1 MRSRETT
8 EGMLRSQRNL
18 TRYPLSARPA
28 IMAFVKQKA
37 AEFRAE
43 GGGFRAPKVMS
54 GFASF
59 NAATKIINL
68 SRSEM
73 AEAKLAALV
82 EELIHFQQAQ
92 AAEVFGR
99 ERGWLSRYTLP
110 EWQDLSEQLEAEV
123 DELMLA
129 MGFEE

>member
-8 EGMLRSQRNL
+8 DGLLRSQRNL
-18 TRYPLSARPA
+18 IRYTSSARPE
-28 IMAFVKQKA
+28 IIAFVKQKA
-37 AEFRAE
+37 AEFQA
-43 GGGFRAPKVMS
+43 GGGRFRAPKMMS

-68 SRSEM
+68 SRSEV
-73 AEAKLAALV
+73 ADAKLAALV

-92 AAEVFGR
+92 AADVFGK
-99 ERGWLSRYTLP
+99 EGGWLSRYTLR
-110 EWQDLSEQLEAEV
+110 EWQDVSPILEAEV
-123 DELMLA
+123 DEVMAA

>member
-1 MRSRETT
+1 MRPRETT
-8 EGMLRSQRNL
+8 DGLLRSQRNL
-18 TRYPLSARPA
+18 IRYTASARPA
-28 IMAFVKQKA
+28 IISFVRQKA
-37 AEFRAE
+37 AEFQAE
-43 GGGFRAPKVMS
+43 GGRFRAPKMMG

-73 AEAKLAALV
+73 ADSKLAALV

-92 AAEVFGR
+92 AASVFGK
-99 ERGWLSRYTLP
+99 EGGWLSRYTVQ
-110 EWQDLSEQLEAEV
+110 EWQDMSPVLEAEV
-123 DELMLA
+123 DEIMAA